1 MSVQGRILN
10 VQTELSAAEAKIAR
24 YILDHS
30 RDVLKMTV
38 SQLADA
44 AGSSP
49 ASVIRLTKSLDIGSF
64 TTMKILLSSDLT
76 KGKHKQEDFTDIT
89 KNEQLNSIKEKLL
102 TGALQSIRETTDQL
116 NEKEVKNLVKAM
128 TQTQHLFLFGVGASY
143 LTAENIS
150 QKWNRI
156 GYLAT
161 ADIDLN
167 ALLPKITNAD
177 QHDIVWLISNSGESP
192 EVIVA
197 AKTAKDA
204 GIKVVSLTK
213 FGNNSLAKL
222 SDIALHTSQP
232 IETQNRIAAT
242 NSLLTQFMLVDIIF
256 YYFVS
261 RTFDKSKKA
270 LDVSHGIIQVY
281 KDDYSSNKNTK

>member
-128 TQTQHLFLFGVGASY
+128 TQTKHLFLFGVGASY

-261 RTFDKSKKA
+261 RTFDKSKQA
-270 LDVSHGIIQVY
+270 LDVSHAIIKVY
-281 KDDYSSNKNTK
+281 KDDYS

>member
-30 RDVLKMTV
+30 QDVLKMTV

-102 TGALQSIRETTDQL
+102 TGALQSIHETTDQL

-128 TQTQHLFLFGVGASY
+128 TQTKHLFLFGVGASY